1 MSFYLINN
9 KNCDTIVQKNE
20 LTLNDFTV
28 DHLKIEDNIIKFN
41 KKEKENLEN
50 QKI

>member
-1 MSFYLINN
+1 MIIYVVYV
-9 KNCDTIVQKNE
+9 VQKNE
-20 LTLNDFTV
+20 LTLNVFTV
-28 DHLKIEDNIIKFN
+28 DYLKIEDNIIKFN